1 MKPTARTCHATRIL
15 LELAHHGHQSPMR
28 ASVLSVTIGISIKL
42 LEKIIRPL
50 KGAGLLKSVRG
61 ATGGYILGRDPSLI
75 TLADVLTTMEGA
87 VFKPQCCESDTD
99 CLLME
104 GCPTGSVWVD
114 IARHMEMKFRAT
126 TLADFMNGPADT
138 CPSRKARTDRAA
150 RVAREQTPDTAPE
163 KTGDHAQAKG
173 RGRVARRR
181 KPGSATPAFRPA
193 GRPRLV

>member
-15 LELAHHGHQSPMR
+15 LELAHHGLETPMR

-50 KGAGLLKSVRG
+50 KSTGLIRSVRG
-61 ATGGYILGRDPSLI
+61 ATGGYVLGRRPELI

-87 VFKPQCCESDTD
+87 VFKPQCCEADAD

-104 GCPTGSVWVD
+104 GCPTGGVWID

-126 TLADFMNGPADT
+126 TLADFMTGPRDT
-138 CPSRKARTDRAA
+138 CPSRSARTDRAA
-150 RVAREQTPDTAPE
+150 RAGAAPE
-163 KTGDHAQAKG
+163 TKDEPAPT
-173 RGRVARRR
+173 RVRNRLARRR
-181 KPGSATPAFRPA
+181 KPGSGLPAPRPT

>member
-15 LELAHHGHQSPMR
+15 LELAHHGFESPMR

-50 KGAGLLKSVRG
+50 KSTGLIKSVRG
-61 ATGGYILGRDPSLI
+61 ATGGYVLGRRADQI

-87 VFKPQCCESDTD
+87 VFKPQCCESDAD

-104 GCPTGSVWVD
+104 GCPTGSVWID
-114 IARHMEMKFRAT
+114 ISRHMEMKFRAT
-126 TLADFMNGPADT
+126 TLADFMSGPADT
-138 CPSRKARTDRAA
+138 CPTRKARTERAERA
-150 RVAREQTPDTAPE
+150 TRADLAPE
-163 KTGDHAQAKG
+163 KLDEPVQAKG
-173 RGRVARRR
+173 RGRLARRR
-181 KPGSATPAFRPA
+181 KPGSGLPAPRPA